1 MSYLDYYNLKEPPF
15 ANVPDLRYFYSNS
28 SFGEAYAKLL
38 GCIEGQK
45 QLTVVYGKC
54 GLGKTVLSRKLFNSF
69 EADSEKYEIFLLVCI
84 HSDMGA
90 GWLLQK
96 MARQLHIDL
105 TGVNKSEDFEK
116 VAGKLENIC
125 EAGKHIII
133 MIDEASMI
141 ANMEV
146 FEEIRGL
153 IDFMADNQYKFSCIF
168 FGLPA
173 LEEKLMTNPPLLQ
186 RVEARVVLAQFPAS
200 AVTKDYIEH
209 RFRVAGLLEPVF
221 TEKAYQY
228 IHYSS
233 RGNPRLINIIADNA
247 LSEGHL
253 LKIKPIDEKEVER
266 VIMDM
271 GYNTRLKSLFL
282 DA

>member
-28 SFGEAYAKLL
+28 SFGEAYSKLL
-38 GCIEGQK
+38 ECIEGQK
-45 QLTVVYGKC
+45 QLTTVYGKC

-69 EADSEKYEIFLLVCI
+69 EANSEKYEIFLLVCI

-105 TGVNKSEDFEK
+105 TGVNKSEYFEK

-153 IDFMADNQYKFSCIF
+153 IDYMADNQYKFSCIF

-173 LEEKLMTNPPLLQ
+173 LEEKLMINPPLLQ
-186 RVEARVVLAQFPAS
+186 RVEARVVLTQFPAS

>member
-1 MSYLDYYNLKEPPF
+1 M
-15 ANVPDLRYFYSNS
+15 
-28 SFGEAYAKLL
+28 
-38 GCIEGQK
+38 
-45 QLTVVYGKC
+45 
-54 GLGKTVLSRKLFNSF
+54 
-69 EADSEKYEIFLLVCI
+69 
-84 HSDMGA
+84 
-90 GWLLQK
+90 
-96 MARQLHIDL
+96 
-105 TGVNKSEDFEK
+105 
-116 VAGKLENIC
+116 
-125 EAGKHIII
+125 
-133 MIDEASMI
+133 
-141 ANMEV
+141 
-146 FEEIRGL
+146 
-153 IDFMADNQYKFSCIF
+153 YKFSCIF

>member
-28 SFGEAYAKLL
+28 SFGEAYSKLL
-38 GCIEGQK
+38 ECIEGQK
-45 QLTVVYGKC
+45 QLTTVYGKC

-69 EADSEKYEIFLLVCI
+69 EANSEKYEIFLLVCI

-105 TGVNKSEDFEK
+105 TGVNKSEYFEK

-153 IDFMADNQYKFSCIF
+153 IDYMADNQYKFSCIF

-186 RVEARVVLAQFPAS
+186 RVEARVVLTQFPAS